1 MGSSKV
7 KDLEKRLVA
16 KKKENK
22 IKRFGYWKAEMGRS
36 LDQGFLPGKDHK
48 NQRRSS
54 ENGSG

>member
-22 IKRFGYWKAEMGRS
+22 IKRFGY
-36 LDQGFLPGKDHK
+36 
-48 NQRRSS
+48 
-54 ENGSG
+54 